1 MHINIAAAVIAAATL
16 ASAAPTTYTERQ
28 CRAQGLSRTFLDLS
42 TKWEECMDACT
53 LSDTPTLAAR
63 RLVIHGNPIELATSD
78 ENETANDIIDSNTE
92 LPARSLDTLHSNN
105 PFDNLPDPTHLE
117 NSKKE
122 CASQM
127 YEAMPEMKNR
137 SPDEFCPLEKYYM
150 PTPFGNTDPCY
161 EYFDC
166 VWGFTDGTIDN
177 LYGVPEYQ
185 EYRKI
190 LSSLSQDER

>member
-1 MHINIAAAVIAAATL
+1 MHINIAATVIAAATL
-16 ASAAPTTYTERQ
+16 ANAAPTPYTEKQ
-28 CRAQGLSRTFLDLS
+28 CHAQCLSRTFLDFSS
-42 TKWEECMDACT
+42 TKWEECMNACT

-63 RLVIHGNPIELATSD
+63 RLVIHGNPIELTTSD
-78 ENETANDIIDSNTE
+78 ENEIAKDVVN
-92 LPARSLDTLHSNN
+92 LDTSNGSN
-105 PFDNLPDPTHLE
+105 LFDDLPDPTHLE
-117 NSKKE
+117 DSKRE

-127 YEAMPEMKNR
+127 YEAMPDEKNR
-137 SPDEFCPLEKYYM
+137 SPDELCPLEKYYT

-166 VWGFTDGTIDN
+166 VWNLTNGTIDN

-185 EYRKI
+185 EYREI